1 MGIDPQLY
9 FLHLLQNAFSHVIL
23 VERGEQMKKRIAR
36 SSVLHIIL
44 IITAIAAAML
54 CRQLDR
60 IGTMQIFGIIRSLIY
75 IFMFLIWGITLRNRI
90 VQIQAK
96 RFMTSIAGL
105 IVFWVA
111 IRSVKFVIA
120 QSPFAVRMLW
130 YMYYIPMIFIPMFAL
145 LVALS
150 LGKPENYRL
159 PGVTSLLYVASVL
172 MVIFVLTNDLNCLVF
187 RFPGEREMWDDRD
200 YSYAG
205 GYYIVAGYM
214 LLCTIGAFVTLIS
227 KCRIPKARKT
237 FIMPLLPVVA
247 MVIYTL
253 LYVSGEITGGTFIH
267 RLAGDMTVTVSL
279 LTALSFE
286 CCIHCGL
293 IRSNTYYIQLLQ
305 PCTVPALITDN
316 DYNILLSSDCAEK
329 IDREIMQMA
338 KSSPVMLSNGKRLS
352 SAKIK
357 GGYVLWLDDLS
368 ELIEVND
375 KLAEAKDD
383 LKDDYDLICE
393 EYDLRN
399 REAHILERERIYDRI
414 RRETSGQIAVLN
426 SLTDRFEL
434 SEDED
439 ERRKL
444 LGKMVVI
451 GAYLKRRNNLIFI
464 SERSSMISEKELYLA
479 FLELTDNLELYG
491 VTCGLNIRLNK
502 SVPAV
507 AVMEMFDTFEKM
519 IELSLDNLLA
529 VNISVTLNGGI
540 FTMTV
545 TVESSTDFNVM
556 NGDFV
561 TAVCDDD
568 GEWQIVYRR
577 EAGRCEA

>member
-1 MGIDPQLY
+1 
-9 FLHLLQNAFSHVIL
+9 
-23 VERGEQMKKRIAR
+23 
-36 SSVLHIIL
+36 
-44 IITAIAAAML
+44 
-54 CRQLDR
+54 
-60 IGTMQIFGIIRSLIY
+60 
-75 IFMFLIWGITLRNRI
+75 
-90 VQIQAK
+90 
-96 RFMTSIAGL
+96 
-105 IVFWVA
+105 
-111 IRSVKFVIA
+111 
-120 QSPFAVRMLW
+120 
-130 YMYYIPMIFIPMFAL
+130 
-145 LVALS
+145 
-150 LGKPENYRL
+150 
-159 PGVTSLLYVASVL
+159 
-172 MVIFVLTNDLNCLVF
+172 
-187 RFPGEREMWDDRD
+187 
-200 YSYAG
+200 
-205 GYYIVAGYM
+205 
-214 LLCTIGAFVTLIS
+214 
-227 KCRIPKARKT
+227 
-237 FIMPLLPVVA
+237 MPLLPVVA

-338 KSSPVMLSNGKRLS
+338 KSSPVMLSSGKRLS

-399 REAHILERERIYDRI
+399 REAHILERDRIYDRI
-414 RRETSGQIAVLN
+414 SRETSGQIAVLN
-426 SLTDRFEL
+426 SLTDRFEM

-519 IELSLDNLLA
+519 IELSLDNLSA
-529 VNISVTLNGGI
+529 VNISVTLNDGI

-545 TVESSTDFNVM
+545 TAESSTDFNVM